1 MATKPKRSQ
10 GTRSSG
16 SSTGTGG
23 SNRKTSTR
31 ITSGT
36 ISSTSNRS
44 SRTSG
49 SQARTGNGRSQTE
62 MLHNLEDA
70 ICAELG
76 DMLYAERELVKLLP
90 RLAST
95 ATARKLRQALEWSA
109 EQSDEHASR
118 LERVFRLFDQQ
129 PEAETCEGM
138 QGIVTEAEELLRKTQ
153 QGPVRDAMIIA
164 AAQKAGHY
172 MIAAYGTLCAWAEQ
186 VEEYDALRVL
196 EDILDD
202 KKFVDHALSRIAEAQ
217 ANPQAGRGE
226 GRFGRP
232 ERGRGGYGEER
243 GSGRSRQDEGWR
255 ETERFRGRM
264 AGRERGPEDY

>member
-1 MATKPKRSQ
+1 
-10 GTRSSG
+10 
-16 SSTGTGG
+16 
-23 SNRKTSTR
+23 
-31 ITSGT
+31 
-36 ISSTSNRS
+36 
-44 SRTSG
+44 
-49 SQARTGNGRSQTE
+49 